1 MFSESIISGGVAGM
15 FVDIVLFPLD
25 TIKTRIQATIKGRK
39 IDYVK
44 QACNVSKYS
53 GLKSQVFSSFPA
65 AAAFF
70 STYDFTKY
78 ILLDKLKV
86 KKDYIVHMCGAIL
99 GEASQVIIRNPFE
112 LIKQNMQIGKYNSIK
127 ESLISIF
134 KEGGFKG
141 LYRGYF
147 ITVLREVPFG
157 IIQYPLYEKFRN
169 QRKNKKCN
177 GELNTLDFCIS
188 GAKAGGIAAFL
199 TTPIDVI
206 KTRIMTYNSYDFSRI
221 KIVIK
226 NIYINEGSSKFF
238 SGVHIRVTYIT
249 IGGMIFFGSNE
260 IFKKI
265 LGFNRK

>member
-1 MFSESIISGGVAGM
+1 MAGM

-25 TIKTRIQATIKGRK
+25 TIKTRIQATIKGQK

-44 QACNVSKYS
+44 KAGNVSKYS
-53 GLKSQVFSSFPA
+53 GLKSQVFASFPA

-78 ILLDKLKV
+78 ILLDKFKV
-86 KKDYIVHMCGAIL
+86 KQDYIVHMCGAIL
-99 GEASQVIIRNPFE
+99 GEASQVLIRNPFE

-127 ESLISIF
+127 ESLVNIF
-134 KEGGFKG
+134 KEGGFRG

-147 ITVLREVPFG
+147 ITVLREIPFG

-169 QRKNKKCN
+169 QRKNKNPN

-188 GAKAGGIAAFL
+188 GAKAGGIAAFV

-206 KTRIMTYNSYDFSRI
+206 KTRIMTYGSFDLARI
-221 KIVIK
+221 KIVVQ
-226 NIYINEGSSKFF
+226 NIYTEEGLSKFF

-249 IGGMIFFGSNE
+249 IGGMIFFGTNE
-260 IFKKI
+260 VCKKF